1 MSFYVYIIQS
11 QKDGVYYKGS
21 TCDPIKRVSDHNR
34 GDSHYTSSRLP
45 WKLVYVEELPSKRD
59 MLIREKKLKR
69 GNADY
74 FLSLIQSPRNIA
86 HRFL

>member
-1 MSFYVYIIQS
+1 M
-11 QKDGVYYKGS
+11 DGTYYKGS
-21 TCDPIKRVSDHNR
+21 SQKPMHRLGEHNN
-34 GDSHYTSSRLP
+34 GLSKYTSTKLP

-74 FLSLIQSPRNIA
+74 FQKLIQGDKNII
-86 HRFL
+86 HLFS

>member
-1 MSFYVYIIQS
+1 M
-11 QKDGVYYKGS
+11 DGTYYKGAS
-21 TCDPIKRVSDHNR
+21 EKPMHRLEEHNNCL
-34 GDSHYTSSRLP
+34 GKYTSTKLP

-74 FLSLIQSPRNIA
+74 FQKLIQGDKNII
-86 HRFL
+86 HLFS